1 MVHLYSTAIDFQ
13 MCSNYYH
20 YSLLAVIIV
29 YYSLLLLYIGIT
41 TSMSLALL
49 FISGMQ
55 SVNQAQLLNITFL
68 FILLGATA
76 LPVFV
81 IVIVPLTSMYA
92 SL

>member
-1 MVHLYSTAIDFQ
+1 
-13 MCSNYYH
+13 MC
-20 YSLLAVIIV
+20 
-29 YYSLLLLYIGIT
+29 
-41 TSMSLALL
+41 LALL

-81 IVIVPLTSMYA
+81 IVIVPLKSMYA